1 MDIRSLLCTEAGSDI
16 QDTLTKLHI
25 ETEFVDG
32 LRKTSKE
39 ALEVVTMVLAGK
51 VNKQLVKE
59 LQKANLKAVGLSG
72 IDGLLLKAEAID
84 VERLGYVGEVKA

>member
-1 MDIRSLLCTEAGSDI
+1 MRRQYCQSVNKRLFESIQQLKASGYQIIVVHGGGPDI

-51 VNKQLVKE
+51 VNKQIL
-59 LQKANLKAVGLSG
+59 
-72 IDGLLLKAEAID
+72 
-84 VERLGYVGEVKA
+84 